1 MRSYTTNGGRCV
13 VSDLVSRVAREMGLP
28 RRNWQTDPRYTPER
42 EAWARAQARLVGKM
56 LKQGREFTI
65 FLGGAE

>member
-1 MRSYTTNGGRCV
+1 M

-42 EAWARAQARLVGKM
+42 EAWAKMQARKLGRA
-56 LKQGREFTI
+56 LKEKRNFVI
-65 FLGGAE
+65 FLGGADGNV